1 MSGYRMFLAAIAAAL
16 TFSAHAAGDPVAGKQ
31 KVYQCM
37 GCHGIP
43 GWKTAFPE
51 VYAVPKLGGQ
61 HAAYIVAAL
70 KQYQK
75 GERDFATMRSI
86 ASGLS
91 EKDMEDIAAYY
102 SQAGGVAAVAA
113 K

>member
-1 MSGYRMFLAAIAAAL
+1 MSRTRLIIAAAAAAL
-16 TFSAHAAGDPVAGKQ
+16 ATSALAAGDPAAGK
-31 KVYQCM
+31 KKNFQCI

-51 VYAVPKLGGQ
+51 VYQVPKLGGQ

-70 KQYQK
+70 KEYQK
-75 GERDFATMRSI
+75 GERDHPTMRSV

-91 EKDMEDIAAYY
+91 EKDMEDLAAYY
-102 SQAGGVAAVAA
+102 SQADGGATVAG